1 MAINKFDGF
10 KFNTLTIAYWSN
22 YINERKTFWK
32 IKWGLLCNLM
42 YIYIYM
48 QRKRQFK
55 AAL

>member
-42 YIYIYM
+42 YIYIYA
-48 QRKRQFK
+48 KKK
-55 AAL
+55 AI